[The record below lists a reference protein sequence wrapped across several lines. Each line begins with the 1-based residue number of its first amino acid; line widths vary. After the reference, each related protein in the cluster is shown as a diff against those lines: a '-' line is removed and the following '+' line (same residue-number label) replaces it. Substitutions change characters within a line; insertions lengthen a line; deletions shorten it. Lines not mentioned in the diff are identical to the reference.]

1 MKLTDEVHYTPQGV
15 ASKVIVENSSGM
27 AIEMALEK
35 GASIG
40 THTAEADVLVQILEG
55 VCEFTIEGTV
65 HRLEAGDFITIPPAT
80 RHSLFAPER
89 FKVLVTKLYS
99 K

>member
-1 MKLTDEVHYTPQGV
+1 MKLTDEVHYAPQGLS
-15 ASKVIVENSSGM
+15 SKVITENASGM

-55 VCEFTIEGTV
+55 V
-65 HRLEAGDFITIPPAT
+65 
-80 RHSLFAPER
+80 
-89 FKVLVTKLYS
+89 
-99 K
+99 